1 MPKEKGRVNANQ
13 EVLCPTR
20 QAHLSPRDA
29 ILSGVP
35 KSVTTLLYYLATNRD
50 HPEPGYPGHSLWL
63 SLSAASMPGSR
74 AALAECTSR
83 CDGPA
88 RLYVR
93 FGCGPRSRVNCA
105 WREHRT
111 VDEIHQPRLH
121 RLAPFPQTISRRESL
136 FLFEAYT
143 ALLRSGTE
151 VTCDQEWRAV
161 VQLNGGLLLSID
173 GIQPGHQA
181 TKRSLWCAICS
192 RGACSQPNTSPRA
205 PRTRVTGV
213 LAPVV
218 ALELPILGVIS
229 DAQESHL
236 QARAELWPGTPHQ
249 ICQLHARKRSR
260 ASHLRLGSS
269 HQDGY
274 AHRHASRRRTNIVK
288 IFLDAGNRRKESKPV
303 NWRSSMRM
311 PPPLRQP

>member
-1 MPKEKGRVNANQ
+1 MWAQSHVRDRMEEQKGKHQSEKGRATANQ
-13 EVLCPTR
+13 KSRCPGG
-20 QAHLSPRDA
+20 QADLSCGTE

-35 KSVTTLLYYLATNRD
+35 ESVRTLLYHLPTHHHYAEPS
-50 HPEPGYPGHSLWL
+50 HPAYPLRL

-111 VDEIHQPRLH
+111 VDENHQPRLH

-181 TKRSLWCAICS
+181 TKLSLC
-192 RGACSQPNTSPRA
+192 
-205 PRTRVTGV
+205 
-213 LAPVV
+213 
-218 ALELPILGVIS
+218 
-229 DAQESHL
+229 
-236 QARAELWPGTPHQ
+236 
-249 ICQLHARKRSR
+249 
-260 ASHLRLGSS
+260 
-269 HQDGY
+269 
-274 AHRHASRRRTNIVK
+274 
-288 IFLDAGNRRKESKPV
+288 
-303 NWRSSMRM
+303 
-311 PPPLRQP
+311 